1 MNREEKFYSL
11 CKDLYNILTELNTNY
26 LQSEV
31 PILVKNPEEKLDV
44 LDYFVNENYLNDC
57 KFNG

>member
-11 CKDLYNILTELNTNY
+11 CKDLHNILTELNTNY

-31 PILVKNPEEKLDV
+31 PMLVKSPEEKLDV